1 MTEHQVSILLVS
13 IIAILFLCGT
23 ICLILDSFLKKNEPE
38 ITYYK
43 KSKSPYYQ
51 DSISSYDYDYLENN
65 SVIIDDQNSQN
76 EEEDS
81 TISGI
86 NEPSNTL
93 DGFMLN
99 FDDDDFNPLT
109 K

>member
-38 ITYYK
+38 IIYHK
-43 KSKSPYYQ
+43 KSKSPYSQ

-65 SVIIDDQNSQN
+65 SVIIDDQNLYN
-76 EEEDS
+76 EEES